1 MPLRKPPTRTPE
13 FLAANRR
20 NAKKSTGPRTQEG
33 KAVAALNAL
42 KHGAYALQLPEILR
56 SAGHQGSAALY
67 HRVRGEI
74 TDTFAA
80 GQPLGE
86 RQVDQL
92 AAQVWLMARR
102 AGVLGKKPESLVLPP
117 TSGQPGK
124 PPFRIRMQAPGSRTA
139 LVYWVQRKK
148 NGTKERLI
156 GSLQAG
162 EGPGEQ
168 PVRVEMESK
177 LRRRVV
183 GPRTKTTR
191 ADSDGN
197 GEPCSRPAENWAK
210 PSAISSQLDSSQPEG
225 GRNQLGFE
233 RTEPNLY

>member
-1 MPLRKPPTRTPE
+1 MPLRKSPTRTPE

-33 KAVAALNAL
+33 KALAALNAL
-42 KHGAYALQLPEILR
+42 KHGGYAQQLPEMLQ
-56 SAGHQGSAALY
+56 SAGHQGSVELY

-102 AGVLGKKPESLVLPP
+102 AGVLGKKSESLVLPS
-117 TSGQPGK
+117 TSGRLGK
-124 PPFRIRMQAPGSRTA
+124 PPFRIRMQAPGGRAA

-148 NGTKERLI
+148 HGTKERSI

-162 EGPGEQ
+162 EALGEP

-183 GPRTKTTR
+183 RPPTKTTR
-191 ADSDGN
+191 TEFDGDRQS
-197 GEPCSRPAENWAK
+197 GSRPAES
-210 PSAISSQLDSSQPEG
+210 PD
-225 GRNQLGFE
+225 LGFRRSGE
-233 RTEPNLY
+233 RQPG